1 MFLDLGTQFLD
12 LEEFCLW
19 YLCCLCCWVR
29 LEMIFFFFECKSG
42 ATVFRKHEIRSPGYL
57 TDCSHEHRGNQ
68 QYTKVGVRT
77 DSVLGGKRCLAP
89 EEGQH
94 CERDS
99 QTWKETVRGNRSIQ
113 GAKRQGLNHEQKA
126 KTASSA
132 HAIEVPYKF
141 RQHRQSPFGSF
152 WSTWSALL
160 LTGNLKNRWS
170 NMWMWTPICNYS
182 FKICHI
188 NISCLPYFMLIKY
201 LVGYPIKAATL
212 NNK

>member
-1 MFLDLGTQFLD
+1 MSFLIKFIIKPVLIEISYSNVLGPGNSISGLGGILLMVSVLSVLLSKTGDDF
-12 LEEFCLW
+12 FF
-19 YLCCLCCWVR
+19 
-29 LEMIFFFFECKSG
+29 FFFFECKSG

-113 GAKRQGLNHEQKA
+113 GAKRQGLNHKQKA

-152 WSTWSALL
+152 
-160 LTGNLKNRWS
+160 
-170 NMWMWTPICNYS
+170 
-182 FKICHI
+182 
-188 NISCLPYFMLIKY
+188 
-201 LVGYPIKAATL
+201 
-212 NNK
+212 

>member
-1 MFLDLGTQFLD
+1 MVS
-12 LEEFCLW
+12 
-19 YLCCLCCWVR
+19 LCCWVG
-29 LEMIFFFFECKSG
+29 LEMIFFFFFFFLLQKWSDSLQKAWDKVPRVPHWLFPWAQRKS
-42 ATVFRKHEIRSPGYL
+42 AIHYS
-57 TDCSHEHRGNQ
+57 RGENRFSSGWKEVPVSWRGS
-68 QYTKVGVRT
+68 T
-77 DSVLGGKRCLAP
+77 LW
-89 EEGQH
+89 EGQPDMEGDS
-94 CERDS
+94 EREQKHTES
-99 QTWKETVRGNRSIQ
+99 QEAG
-113 GAKRQGLNHEQKA
+113 QGLNQEQKA

-160 LTGNLKNRWS
+160 LTGNHLKNRWS
-170 NMWMWTPICNYS
+170 NMWMWTPIYNYS

-188 NISCLPYFMLIKY
+188 NISCLPYFKLIKY